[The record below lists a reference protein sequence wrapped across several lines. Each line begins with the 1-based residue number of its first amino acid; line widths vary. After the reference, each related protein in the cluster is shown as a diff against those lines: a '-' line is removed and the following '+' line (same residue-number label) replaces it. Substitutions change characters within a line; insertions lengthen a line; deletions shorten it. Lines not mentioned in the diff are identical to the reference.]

1 MQPRTRD
8 SEAMRA
14 PGSLRTLSRVRTS
27 PLAVAAAIAAVATRV
42 LPLPVGVV
50 RSTLLPSTSS
60 MMASSC
66 ASYSSMF
73 FVSVAHSRMHSNIA
87 SALSSSS
94 AITARVSDPG
104 LTPASSMASCFSGNS
119 TSAAAPATKRARRET
134 RDVAGACLAARPT
147 RSSRRTPREVP
158 AGTTAD
164 REATALILPRVACS
178 LPRRRRELKRR
189 ASCLSSRVTADR
201 SRVFIFRGARMLAKN
216 GVDIGE
222 FAARIDEAVWKSDKR
237 EKN

>member
-8 SEAMRA
+8 IEAMRA

-147 RSSRRTPREVP
+147 RPSRRTPREVP

-189 ASCLSSRVTADR
+189 ACA
-201 SRVFIFRGARMLAKN
+201 FRL
-216 GVDIGE
+216 E
-222 FAARIDEAVWKSDKR
+222 
-237 EKN
+237 

>member
-1 MQPRTRD
+1 MAARWRKVGTDKRRVAVGCGPGCGIPRRC
-8 SEAMRA
+8 ARR
-14 PGSLRTLSRVRTS
+14 GRIRTISRVRTS

-73 FVSVAHSRMHSNIA
+73 FVSVAQSRMHSNIA

-134 RDVAGACLAARPT
+134 RDVAGECLDARPT
-147 RSSRRTPREVP
+147 RSSRCTTRGVP
-158 AGTTAD
+158 TGATID
-164 REATALILPRVACS
+164 RGATAVILPV
-178 LPRRRRELKRR
+178 
-189 ASCLSSRVTADR
+189 SRVLPAITDP
-201 SRVFIFRGARMLAKN
+201 N
-216 GVDIGE
+216 
-222 FAARIDEAVWKSDKR
+222 
-237 EKN
+237 

>member
-1 MQPRTRD
+1 MAARWRKVGTDKRRVAVGCGPGCGIPRRC
-8 SEAMRA
+8 ARR
-14 PGSLRTLSRVRTS
+14 GRIRTISRVRTS

-87 SALSSSS
+87 SALSSST

-119 TSAAAPATKRARRET
+119 TTSAAASATKRARRE
-134 RDVAGACLAARPT
+134 VAGACLNTRPT
-147 RSSRRTPREVP
+147 RPSRRTPRELP
-158 AGTTAD
+158 TGATTN

-178 LPRRRRELKRR
+178 LP
-189 ASCLSSRVTADR
+189 
-201 SRVFIFRGARMLAKN
+201 
-216 GVDIGE
+216 
-222 FAARIDEAVWKSDKR
+222 
-237 EKN
+237 